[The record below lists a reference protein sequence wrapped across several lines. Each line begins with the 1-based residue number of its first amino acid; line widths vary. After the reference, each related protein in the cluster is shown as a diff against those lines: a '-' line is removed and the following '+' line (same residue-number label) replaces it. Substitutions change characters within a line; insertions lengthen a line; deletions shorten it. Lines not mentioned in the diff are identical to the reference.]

1 VRGHTMDLATWSWK
15 RLRVPLVAAVLA
27 VALVGAA
34 CSDGDDE
41 PAPAAAAVEQSEA
54 PQVSDAADEQAEQ
67 STPSESEEEDSTV
80 EAETDTATTDD
91 RPSDVAEEE
100 DQPSNEVQDQV
111 EEEQA
116 PPPPDFP
123 ITLTDDTGVEVTVPE
138 RPKRV
143 IVALPSAVDLVI
155 DLGLSD
161 RLVGVDD
168 FSLDRVPDVAS
179 VGGNN
184 FTFNIEAVAEL
195 EPDLVI
201 VAVGGTEEL
210 AQQAREIGLPVYSIA
225 FPAEITDVFDQLRL
239 VGRLLGESAAADAV
253 VADLEDRFRT
263 VTQRVEQVT
272 ASDVAPLRVY
282 LEVDQS
288 TPTQP
293 FSVGPGSLH
302 QQIIELA
309 GGQNIFGEAESA
321 FPQVNWESIIAADPE
336 VILLLNSKEFGDDLA
351 FNPISVEEVGQ
362 RTGWDLTSAVRNGM
376 VVPLP
381 NDLFSVGA
389 GLVEALEQIAEALAE
404 ARALSEAEDD
414 AA

>member
-1 VRGHTMDLATWSWK
+1 MRGHTTDPASWNWRRLLA
-15 RLRVPLVAAVLA
+15 LLVATIA
-27 VALVGAA
+27 VAAMVGAA
-34 CSDGDDE
+34 CGDGDDDAE
-41 PAPAAAAVEQSEA
+41 SVSEAGQSEQSSDQAAA
-54 PQVSDAADEQAEQ
+54 PL
-67 STPSESEEEDSTV
+67 
-80 EAETDTATTDD
+80 
-91 RPSDVAEEE
+91 EEE
-100 DQPSNEVQDQV
+100 DQPSEVVQEEV
-111 EEEQA
+111 EEEEQA
-116 PPPPDFP
+116 EPPDFP
-123 ITLTDDTGVEVTVPE
+123 ITVTDDTGVEVTVAARPE
-138 RPKRV
+138 RV
-143 IVALPSAVDLVI
+143 IAVLPSAVDLIV
-155 DLGLSD
+155 DLGLVD
-161 RLVGVDD
+161 RLVAVDD
-168 FSLDRVPDVAS
+168 FSLDRAPEATS

-195 EPDLVI
+195 EPDLLI

-210 AQQAREIGLPVYSIA
+210 AQQARDLGLPVYAIA
-225 FPAEITDVFDQLRL
+225 FPAELADVFDQLRL
-239 VGRLLGESAAADAV
+239 IGRLLGESGAADAV
-253 VADLEDRFRT
+253 VAELEDRFLA
-263 VTQRVEQVT
+263 VTQRVADET
-272 ASDVAPLRVY
+272 ASEAAPVRVY

-309 GGQNIFGEAESA
+309 GGENIFGEAESA

-336 VILLLNSKEFGDDLA
+336 VILLLDSKEFGGELA
-351 FNPISVEEVGQ
+351 FNPVSVEEVGE

-389 GLVEALEQIAEALAE
+389 GLVEALEQVAEALAA